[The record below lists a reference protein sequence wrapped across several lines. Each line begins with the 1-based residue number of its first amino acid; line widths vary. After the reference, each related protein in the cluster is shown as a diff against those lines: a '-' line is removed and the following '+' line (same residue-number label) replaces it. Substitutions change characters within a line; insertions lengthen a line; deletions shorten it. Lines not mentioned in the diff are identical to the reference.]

1 MKEKWRSIP
10 TRVGLCA
17 GVLLALWSA
26 CSFADRIADIRNT
39 RHNFSHTVEPTLPG
53 GAKRNIEASSESQIC
68 VFCHTPHGASVEP
81 RAPLWNRSLTAAT
94 YTPYTSGSLDA
105 IDLSQPNGKSKLCL
119 SCHDGTLAIGA
130 VNVLN
135 GRGNPNIAMAG
146 INPGPG
152 GTIPEGAGPTTGF
165 TRRLGTDLTNDH
177 PISFTYDL
185 AQFNRDGEL
194 RNPVGNAHVRNRKQ
208 GNLDSTTPE
217 IDRRPTIPLEDN
229 KVECISCHDPHI
241 RDTDPNKNIKFL
253 RVNRFQENVPTG
265 GDFDPGSD
273 IICVACH
280 DKEGWAGSAHAS
292 QVVGNERYTPEAA
305 AIREFPA
312 DTQVWQAACLN
323 CHDPHTVQGSRR
335 ILREGTDGPQLV
347 DAATGGKFKQG
358 GNPAIE
364 ETCYACHSP
373 DGGTL
378 QGQGG
383 ITFEVPDIKT
393 DFTTMLRH
401 MPIANADQPAG
412 TEMHNIG
419 SPNPD
424 APNQAGKDFVES
436 PLNMGKG
443 NLNNRHAECT
453 DCHNPHRVVKN
464 RLFNANNAIPDTEGT
479 HPHTPAQI
487 AAAGEAVHTN
497 IASGVL
503 RGIWGVEP
511 TAWSGTQFGS
521 QPIAFEA
528 KRGDGGT
535 GATSAVSAPHVTRE
549 YQVCLKCHS
558 NYAYDTAPFLGSFSG
573 GTPAGTNNMS
583 QYTNQG
589 MEYQSPDDH
598 KGEGTSGTSGGA
610 AAAYAANNHRS
621 WHPVLTE
628 TGRTPVVRAG
638 SAGGYFVNRP
648 APKTSDLK
656 TNLLSTS
663 WLPPFEQGVGIQT
676 MYCTDC
682 HGSNTA
688 TGTAIPNGGEQG
700 SPWGPHGSNNDFLL
714 KGPWAGVGPNI
725 AGIETHGDDG
735 FAAGNT
741 PGTDNHLCFKC
752 HNYASY
758 GKRAQTVGEAPGG
771 SSGFSTTTDSFG
783 CIGPVRVVNLHNGHI
798 DAVRTNFRCNYC
810 HIAIPHGWKNKVF
823 LANLNDVGPE
833 GGLAPGTQVRNNT
846 QARYE
851 NGPYYNGSVL
861 KVRTFARSGEWV
873 DSNCGSAGPPGS
885 GDIGFA
891 WMTNVAGEGCA
902 DLP

>member
-1 MKEKWRSIP
+1 MKTGRYLHPI
-10 TRVGLCA
+10 RFGLCA
-17 GVLLALWSA
+17 GVLAALWSVS
-26 CSFADRIADIRNT
+26 SFADRISDIANT
-39 RHNFSHTVEPTLPG
+39 RHNFSAQVIPTLPG
-53 GAKRNIEASSESQIC
+53 GAARRLEASSESQIC
-68 VFCHTPHGASVEP
+68 AFCHTPHGATVEP

-105 IDLSQPNGKSKLCL
+105 IDLSQPSGKSKLCL
-119 SCHDGTLAIGA
+119 SCHDGTLAIGS

-135 GRGNPNIAMAG
+135 GTGSPSIATG
-146 INPGPG
+146 GTSPGPG
-152 GTIPEGAGPTTGF
+152 GTIPEGTGSNTGF
-165 TRRLGTDLTNDH
+165 TRRLGTDLSNDH
-177 PISFTYDL
+177 PISFTFDL

-194 RNPVGNAHVRNRKQ
+194 RNPVGHAQIRNRVA
-208 GNLDSTTPE
+208 GNLDPAAPE

-241 RDTDPNKNIKFL
+241 RDSDPNKNIKFL
-253 RVNRFQENVPTG
+253 RANRFQENVPTG
-265 GDFDPGSD
+265 ADFDPDGD
-273 IICVACH
+273 IICVSCH
-280 DKEGWAGSAHAS
+280 DKAGWVGSAHAN
-292 QVVGNERYTPEAA
+292 QVVANYRYTAGAA

-312 DTQVWQAACLN
+312 EVQVWQAACLN

-347 DAATGGKFKQG
+347 DATTGGKFKQG

-364 ETCYACHSP
+364 ETCYACHSA
-373 DGGTL
+373 DGDTL

-383 ITFEVPDIKT
+383 AGFGVPDIKT

-401 MPIANADQPAG
+401 MPISNTDQPAG

-424 APNQAGKDFVES
+424 VPHQAGKDFVES

-453 DCHNPHRVVKN
+453 DCHNPHRVAKN
-464 RLFNANNAIPDTEGT
+464 RLFNANNALPDTEGT

-487 AAAGEAVHTN
+487 AAAGEAVHNN

-503 RGIWGVEP
+503 RGISGVEP
-511 TAWSGTQFGS
+511 VAWSSTQFGS
-521 QPIAFEA
+521 DPIAFEV

-535 GATSAVSAPHVTRE
+535 NASDAVGAPHVTRE

-598 KGEGTSGTSGGA
+598 KGEGTSGTSSGA
-610 AAAYAANNHRS
+610 APAYAANNHRS
-621 WHPVLTE
+621 WHPVVAE
-628 TGRTPVVRAG
+628 TGRTPTVRAG
-638 SAGGYFVNRP
+638 SQAAYFVNRP
-648 APKTSDLK
+648 PPKVSDTK
-656 TNLLSTS
+656 ANLLSTS
-663 WLPPFEQGVGIQT
+663 WLPPFDQGVGIQT

-682 HGSNTA
+682 HGSTTA
-688 TGTAIPNGGEQG
+688 PGTVIPNGGEQG

-714 KGPWAGVGPNI
+714 KGAWAGAGPTI
-725 AGIETHGDDG
+725 AAEETHGNDG
-735 FAAGNT
+735 FAAGNAIGT
-741 PGTDNHLCFKC
+741 PDHLCFKC
-752 HNYASY
+752 HNYSSY
-758 GKRAQTVGEAPGG
+758 GERAQTVGEAPGG
-771 SSGFSTTTDSFG
+771 SSGFSSNVDTFG
-783 CIGPVRVVNLHNGHI
+783 CIGPVRVVNLHTGHI

-810 HIAIPHGWKNKVF
+810 HIAVPHGWKNKVF

-833 GGLAPGTQVRNNT
+833 AGLAPGTQVRNNT

-861 KVRTFARSGEWV
+861 KVRSFARSGEWV
-873 DSNCGSAGPPGS
+873 PANCGSSGPPGS